1 MLTAQAC
8 SPTPEAFS
16 KYDTLDN
23 AEWPYED
30 TLVFIPTIAPY
41 AEGELS
47 VGIRHNGSYPYRNLW
62 LEITTPVGSDSITM
76 RDTVAIELAD
86 RYGLWRGTGLGA
98 LRQLRVPVRQNVRVD
113 SGSHILVRHI
123 MRADTLRDIE
133 QVGIFIEKTK

>member
-1 MLTAQAC
+1 M
-8 SPTPEAFS
+8 
-16 KYDTLDN
+16 
-23 AEWPYED
+23 
-30 TLVFIPTIAPY
+30 
-41 AEGELS
+41 
-47 VGIRHNGSYPYRNLW
+47 GIRHNGSYPYRNLW